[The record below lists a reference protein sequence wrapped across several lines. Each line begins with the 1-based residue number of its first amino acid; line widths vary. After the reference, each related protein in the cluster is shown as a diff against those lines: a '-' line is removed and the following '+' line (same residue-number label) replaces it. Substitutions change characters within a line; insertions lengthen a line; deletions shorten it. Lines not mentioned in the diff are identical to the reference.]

1 MVALNSFNELS
12 THKAIRKLLDNRL
25 ARAEGIF
32 MTKGGSTSLN
42 NNIPGISCPRKTG
55 KYKKNIEF
63 ATLVMATRPKR
74 HKTKGI

>member
-32 MTKGGSTSLN
+32 MTKGGSSLN

-55 KYKKNIEF
+55 KY
-63 ATLVMATRPKR
+63 
-74 HKTKGI
+74 